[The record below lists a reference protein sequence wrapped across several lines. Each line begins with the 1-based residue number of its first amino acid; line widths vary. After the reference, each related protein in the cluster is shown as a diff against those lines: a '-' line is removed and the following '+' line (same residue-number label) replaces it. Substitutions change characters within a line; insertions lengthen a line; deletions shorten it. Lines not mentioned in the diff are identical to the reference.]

1 MLEAA
6 INEFAE
12 KGYSAASTNVIAKEA
27 GVAKGLVFHY
37 FGSKKGLY
45 LAALDHCLKT
55 QMDYFMARVK
65 PPYPPDIIDRVVEW
79 GAVKLEMVYRFPLIH
94 RLLITA
100 FLDVPAE
107 VKPEVDRRIHAI
119 TERSWKLFWDG
130 IDLSRLREDI
140 DRRKAVELLM
150 VAMDGLQRKYVEQYR
165 QNPGDLIARAHEVY
179 REVREYM
186 EILRY
191 GLYKRPDQGI

>member
-6 INEFAE
+6 IKEFAE

-45 LAALDHCLKT
+45 LAALDHCLET

-79 GAVKLEMVYRFPLIH
+79 GAVKLEMVHRFPLIN

-100 FLDVPAE
+100 YLDVPAE
-107 VKPEVDRRIHAI
+107 VKPEVDSRIHAI
-119 TERSWKLFWDG
+119 AERSWKLFWDG
-130 IDLSRLREDI
+130 IDLTRLREDI

-150 VAMDGLQRKYVEQYR
+150 AAMDGLQRRYVEQYR

-179 REVREYM
+179 REVREYT